1 MTALLLSAI
10 DSSGRK
16 TSVALAAD
24 LLVTV
29 VLPGQ
34 HLEGWLDGS
43 TTKTKYQV
51 EGRLLLDVV
60 VRESPS
66 VLKLLTS
73 EDKSLLVR
81 GDTFLILNLS
91 LHVLDGIRSLNIEGD
106 GLASQRLYEDLHL
119 APFVS

>member
-1 MTALLLSAI
+1 MAALLLSAV

-29 VLPGQ
+29 VLSGQ
-34 HLEGWLDGS
+34 HLEGGLDGS
-43 TTKTKYQV
+43 TTKAKYQV

-81 GDTFLILNLS
+81 RDTFLILNLG

-106 GLASQRLYEDLHL
+106 GLTSQRLYEDLHL
-119 APFVS
+119 ASFVS